1 MASILLTLVD
11 NDGPWTHLVVE
22 RGDGEDCPIRVDH
35 KIHVR
40 GLQLGGQAVL
50 LHMHSLVSKAVLLH
64 VQFGIKGGTL
74 ARTVY

>member
-1 MASILLTLVD
+1 MAKNNYNFFSFIIIIIITVLILLILVD

-22 RGDGEDCPIRVDH
+22 RGDGQNCPIRVDH

-50 LHMHSLVSKAVLLH
+50 LHTYSVL
-64 VQFGIKGGTL
+64 
-74 ARTVY
+74 A